1 MSDSPFGSVPS
12 GQASWTPPAPVQKA
26 SQAPVIIA
34 VVVSLLALGLA
45 AAAFFK
51 PKHDDAPA
59 APQYSDQQVADAK
72 KNVCDAYNLIR
83 RAVNEVGSV
92 TSEDQTLKFMLSLNT
107 RLSFN
112 TAADQLFTVS
122 GQNPAA
128 PSGLLNAAEALG
140 ASYRKIVLALTAT
153 AGDDELKPLYESAD
167 TAIASIKQAC
177 G

>member
-1 MSDSPFGSVPS
+1 MPS
-12 GQASWTPPAPVQKA
+12 GQAPWTPPPHVQRA
-26 SQAPVIIA
+26 TRVPVIVAIA
-34 VVVSLLALGLA
+34 VSLLALGVA

-51 PKHDDAPA
+51 AQHPVAPA

-72 KNVCDAYNLIR
+72 KNVCDAYDLVR

-92 TSEDQTLKFMLSLNT
+92 TSEDQTVKFMLSLNT

-128 PSGLLNAAEALG
+128 PPGLLNAAQALG

-153 AGDDELKPLYESAD
+153 AGDDELKPLYEAAD
-167 TAIASIKQAC
+167 TAIASIKQTC
-177 G
+177 VE

>member
-12 GQASWTPPAPVQKA
+12 GQASWTPAAPVQKA
-26 SQAPVIIA
+26 SQVPAIIA

-72 KNVCDAYNLIR
+72 KNLCDAYGLSS
-83 RAVNEVGSV
+83 RALQTAGNT
-92 TSEDQTLKFMLSLNT
+92 TSEDPNQKYMLALNT
-107 RLSFN
+107 RLAFN
-112 TAADQLFTVS
+112 TAADFLQEVS
-122 GQNPAA
+122 AGQPAA
-128 PSGLLNAAEALG
+128 PSSLLNEVTGLTH
-140 ASYRKIVLALTAT
+140 SYRKMVLILTTDA
-153 AGDDELKPLYESAD
+153 AKEEHD
-167 TAIASIKQAC
+167 AIFTEVDSHETSIQKDC

>member
-12 GQASWTPPAPVQKA
+12 GQAPWTPPAPVSKT
-26 SQAPVIIA
+26 SQVPTIIA

-72 KNVCDAYNLIR
+72 KNVCDAYALMH
-83 RAVNEVGSV
+83 RATTDAGSL
-92 TSEDQTLKFMLSLNT
+92 TSEDPNQKYMISLDVRLAFNSAADHLLATAASNPAGPTDLLNAITALGKSYQEIVLSQTASASKDELEPFY
-107 RLSFN
+107 
-112 TAADQLFTVS
+112 TAAD
-122 GQNPAA
+122 AA
-128 PSGLLNAAEALG
+128 AAE
-140 ASYRKIVLALTAT
+140 
-153 AGDDELKPLYESAD
+153 
-167 TAIASIKQAC
+167 IKKDC

>member
-51 PKHDDAPA
+51 PKHGDAPA

-72 KNVCDAYNLIR
+72 KNVCDAYGDMDKAITD
-83 RAVNEVGSV
+83 AGSI
-92 TSEDQTLKFMLSLNT
+92 TSDDPNQKFMISLHI
-107 RLSFN
+107 RLAFN
-112 TAADQLFTVS
+112 TAADHLFAAADR
-122 GQNPAA
+122 NPAA
-128 PSGLLNAAEALG
+128 PPNLAAAARDL
-140 ASYRKIVLALTAT
+140 AFTYQRIVLAQTAS
-153 AGDDELKPLYESAD
+153 APHEQLKPLYDDAD
-167 TAIASIKQAC
+167 SSVAAIKKNC